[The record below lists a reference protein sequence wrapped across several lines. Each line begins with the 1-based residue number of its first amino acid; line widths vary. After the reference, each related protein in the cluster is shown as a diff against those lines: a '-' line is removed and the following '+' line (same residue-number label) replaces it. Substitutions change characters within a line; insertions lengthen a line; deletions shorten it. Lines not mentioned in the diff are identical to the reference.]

1 MMPYSK
7 ELGLSLMPE
16 EEQVIDLKYKSK
28 PFGGMTKDELF
39 VSIHLLLTKIQVITG
54 WDMPPAEKL
63 DILIDQTARKFIE
76 SYPTVNADEMEY
88 AFRNNGGVQNW
99 GKSMNLNLID
109 EVMSPYLQKRK
120 DLSRMEE
127 EKKSKQLTLPAPE
140 ITDDEFIESV
150 KISYQ
155 ATKSWKI
162 IPVAAYNVL
171 YKSGKINLSEEKRD
185 FIIKTVDEHF
195 PEATEKEKTSYCKS
209 YSVMLHFEGL

>member
-1 MMPYSK
+1 MPYSK

-54 WDMPPAEKL
+54 WDMPPNEKL

-99 GKSMNLNLID
+99 GKAMNLNLVD
-109 EVMSPYLQKRK
+109 EVMTPYLQKRK
-120 DLSRMEE
+120 ELSRMEE
-127 EKKSKQLTLPAPE
+127 EKKNRLIELPAPE
-140 ITDDEFIESV
+140 ITDEEFIESV
-150 KISYQ
+150 KISYK

-171 YKSGKINLSEEKRD
+171 YKAGKINLTEEKKEV
-185 FIIKTVDEHF
+185 IKETVKEVF
-195 PEATEKEKTSYCKS
+195 PDLSEKEQLNYCKS